1 MKLAI
6 LIFFILRVAGYRLLE
21 DREVVCSSDRMLVNL
36 SFGHPFS
43 GVVFGEGEFSNP
55 DCKWKGNGGHYLL
68 VVVPLNSTGGFCGL
82 RFNEVE
88 VFRQR
93 SWRTESLTVSG
104 NATASPE
111 LGLRL
116 LSDHGLLGSIV
127 SEGMVGK
134 RLTLDVQLKDTS
146 GQRSIS
152 SMSNLFFS
160 CAVKLSRAVDEP
172 VFTTPPHQNTS
183 KHVYV
188 YIYGFQFTSSDFVH
202 FECKVTTCV
211 NVCPQKQCQQRAK
224 PMTKLA
230 AAHPL
235 EIYTIKSTLQIVP
248 QNANSRICALRCQT
262 CSHDSCASIEGYITE
277 ECEPHTEFC
286 FTLKNENGKIYRSG
300 CSNGNDCSRIM
311 VKGRGKCSICDKD
324 LCNQPLKQLIVQENA
339 IKSHESVEEEPEVVV
354 EPKTEADDLDERIP
368 SAAVG
373 LNSISALLIGLLIS
387 FGFVQIYA
395 FIV

>member
-1 MKLAI
+1 MKLGI

-36 SFGHPFS
+36 SFGRPFS

-55 DCKWKGNGGHYLL
+55 ECKWKGNGGHYLL

-82 RFNEVE
+82 RFNEKTGKHSIRLIVSPDAMILTDE
-88 VFRQR
+88 SMALAAHCVQTMEDITLTLSPPSFD
-93 SWRTESLTVSG
+93 SSIKVMRTESLTVAGS
-104 NATASPE
+104 ATASPE

-127 SEGMVGK
+127 NEGMVGK

-146 GQRSIS
+146 IFDMFVHDCIAHDGTRSEDASVNIVD
-152 SMSNLFFS
+152 SNG

-172 VFTTPPHQNTS
+172 VFTTPPHQQNTS

-211 NVCPQKQCQQRAK
+211 NVCPQKQCQPPSK

-235 EIYTIKSTLQIVP
+235 EIYTIKSMLQIVP
-248 QNANSRICALRCQT
+248 QNANSRSSFLLSGSVNSFVSAQAMQRSNSTECLEASTAGIVVLAALAIFICLSYFTRKLIFSYHKFLTQE
-262 CSHDSCASIEGYITE
+262 CS
-277 ECEPHTEFC
+277 
-286 FTLKNENGKIYRSG
+286 
-300 CSNGNDCSRIM
+300 
-311 VKGRGKCSICDKD
+311 
-324 LCNQPLKQLIVQENA
+324 
-339 IKSHESVEEEPEVVV
+339 
-354 EPKTEADDLDERIP
+354 
-368 SAAVG
+368 
-373 LNSISALLIGLLIS
+373 
-387 FGFVQIYA
+387 
-395 FIV
+395 